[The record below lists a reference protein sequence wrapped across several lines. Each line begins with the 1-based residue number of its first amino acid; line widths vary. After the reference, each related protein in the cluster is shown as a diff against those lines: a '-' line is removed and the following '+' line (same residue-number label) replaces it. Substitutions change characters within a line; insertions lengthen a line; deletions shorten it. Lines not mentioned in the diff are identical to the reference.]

1 MTFAE
6 MRLAL
11 QYLAEERVG
20 AARYRAAMEA
30 RAEEDAKATAAA
42 AAASPDVV
50 R

>member
-11 QYLAEERVG
+11 QYLAEERIG
-20 AARYRAAMEA
+20 AARYRAAVEA
-30 RAEEDAKATAAA
+30 RAQEDALAAA
-42 AAASPDVV
+42 AVGAADGI